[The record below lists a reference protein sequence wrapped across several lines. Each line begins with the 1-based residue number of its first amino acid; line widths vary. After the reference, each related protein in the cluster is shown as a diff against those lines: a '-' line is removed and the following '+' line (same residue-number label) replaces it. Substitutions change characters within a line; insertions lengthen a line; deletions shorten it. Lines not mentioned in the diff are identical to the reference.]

1 MNIKFLEAKIPP
13 PVIFII
19 SSLIMYIL
27 NTYYSIKKILIYPW
41 NLLGIIFILNGIL
54 IIFTSIFQLK
64 KAKTTIS
71 PTELDLTSKLVT
83 SGIFQYTRNPI
94 YLGSLVILFGFAFI
108 LGNLSPWIMPF
119 VFYTYITIFQI
130 KPEEKFLYSKFG
142 DLYSEYKKKVPRWDI
157 TIFQIIKIY
166 KIKKDK

>member
-1 MNIKFLEAKIPP
+1 MC
-13 PVIFII
+13 
-19 SSLIMYIL
+19 IL
-27 NTYYSIKKILIYPW
+27 NTYYPIKKILIYPW

-71 PTELDLTSKLVT
+71 PTELALTSSLVT

-94 YLGSLVILFGFAFI
+94 YLGFLVILFGISFI
-108 LGNLSPWIMPF
+108 LENLSPWIIPF
-119 VFYTYITIFQI
+119 VFYIYITIFQI

-142 DLYSEYKKKVPRWDI
+142 ELYSEYKKKVPRWDI